1 MPSLHPSQGEIVSYD
16 IEIMKKSASV
26 LPPVS
31 SLCQVTAET
40 ARRRPVPPLS
50 PAGVERS
57 APDLAVTGEEDVGAE
72 TYIIRCIIV
81 INLIKVFQISSK
93 IFIMSSN
100 TRL

>member
-1 MPSLHPSQGEIVSYD
+1 MSNPMPGLHPSQGEIVSYD

-31 SLCQVTAET
+31 SLCQVTAVT

-57 APDLAVTGEEDVGAE
+57 APDLAVTGGEDVGAE
-72 TYIIRCIIV
+72 TDIIKCII
-81 INLIKVFQISSK
+81 LLS
-93 IFIMSSN
+93 FI
-100 TRL
+100 